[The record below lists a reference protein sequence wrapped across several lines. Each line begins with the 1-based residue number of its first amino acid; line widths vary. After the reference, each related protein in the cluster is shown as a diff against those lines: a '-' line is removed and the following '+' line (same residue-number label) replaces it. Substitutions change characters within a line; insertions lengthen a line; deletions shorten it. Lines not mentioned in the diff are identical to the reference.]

1 MVASGVWSDCAV
13 LSVLCPAAECRR
25 RSGLGDCSSFFAFC
39 ACTTWGV
46 GALLGEGVFVY
57 SRALGG
63 VNQPLIASRSRGL
76 VLGPQGARGQA
87 DFANGQRLAGASI

>member
-1 MVASGVWSDCAV
+1 V
-13 LSVLCPAAECRR
+13 LR
-25 RSGLGDCSSFFAFC
+25 RSGLGDRLEFSRFVPARES
-39 ACTTWGV
+39 GV
-46 GALLGEGVFVY
+46 GARLGEGVFVC